1 MLFHL
6 LQIVTYAGIILF
18 IILASQFI
26 WRTIIKAMTLRQ
38 KLMESDESFID
49 IPNMNPGLG
58 NNFLVK
64 TAKWPMVPLGTDSQC
79 DSNVIYILL

>member
-1 MLFHL
+1 MNPGLGNNFL
-6 LQIVTYAGIILF
+6 VKTAKWPMVPLGTDSETEVDGEWWEFYRYT
-18 IILASQFI
+18 
-26 WRTIIKAMTLRQ
+26 
-38 KLMESDESFID
+38 
-49 IPNMNPGLG
+49 PNMNPGLG

>member
-6 LQIVTYAGIILF
+6 LQIVTYAGII
-18 IILASQFI
+18 ILVSQFI

-49 IPNMNPGLG
+49 IPPTWIQAWETT
-58 NNFLVK
+58 F
-64 TAKWPMVPLGTDSQC
+64 
-79 DSNVIYILL
+79 